1 MLNVKCQRFIIW
13 SFSLSVYVCITRCSF
28 LEQIWWGAELN
39 VVTRTMPFKL
49 RIVNLKWW
57 FYSSNQRESS
67 LLKSFV
73 LFLIFSLHSH
83 GHLYLYVFIHFCS
96 GDYSVCSFVDDFL
109 RYLFWFLGL
118 KNFWHNQLITEAEEI
133 VDPSEQIYYVFCF
146 LLYYIVLH
154 WEMYHKQRFCVN

>member
-13 SFSLSVYVCITRCSF
+13 SFSLSLYVYNTVFIF
-28 LEQIWWGAELN
+28 
-39 VVTRTMPFKL
+39 RTNLMRRRIKCCYANNAIQTEKSKFKMMIL
-49 RIVNLKWW
+49 FIESARI
-57 FYSSNQRESS
+57 E
-67 LLKSFV
+67 FV

-133 VDPSEQIYYVFCF
+133 VALSGQIYCVFCF

-154 WEMYHKQRFCVN
+154 WEIDHEQRLCVN